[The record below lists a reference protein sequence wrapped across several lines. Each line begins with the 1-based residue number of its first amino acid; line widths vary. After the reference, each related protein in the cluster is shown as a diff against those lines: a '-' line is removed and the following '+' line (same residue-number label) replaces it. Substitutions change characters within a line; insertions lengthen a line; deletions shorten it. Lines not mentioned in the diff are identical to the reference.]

1 MRALIVGY
9 VWPEPNSSA
18 AGARIAQLM
27 ASLNSDG
34 YEVHFACAAAHSDHQ
49 MDLATV
55 DVTAHDIALNCESFN
70 EFVARLNPAVVIFD
84 RFVTEEQ
91 FGWRVAQA
99 CPQAVRML
107 DTEDLHSL
115 RAARETLLK
124 NELKTNPNTGPIL
137 VDDGALFHSMR
148 QSDMILR
155 EVAAIF
161 RCDLTLMISE
171 KEIALLTQ
179 YFSVPLSLLY
189 HLPFM
194 VEPYDRTLPA
204 YTEREHFVTIG
215 NFRHAPNW
223 DAVLWLKQ
231 SIWPQLRRQV
241 PGAEL
246 HIYGS
251 YPPKKATQL
260 SNPKERFF
268 IKGWADD
275 ALEVIAK
282 TRVLLAPLR
291 FGAGI
296 KGKLMDAMLTQTP
309 SVATS
314 IASESMHGDISWP
327 GSIADNADDFAL
339 SAAQL
344 YSDEQCWQTASAGG
358 KQLLSARYHY
368 TKLSRLW
375 LQHLSQLR
383 DNLPE
388 HRHRN
393 FLGAMFQYHAARSTE
408 FMSRWIEAKSRL
420 QG

>member
-1 MRALIVGY
+1 MRALLVGY

-18 AGARIAQLM
+18 AGARIAQLL
-27 ASLNSDG
+27 ASLNSAG
-34 YEVHFACAAAHSDHQ
+34 YEVHFACAAALSDHQ
-49 MDLATV
+49 MDLAAV
-55 DVTAHDIALNCESFN
+55 NVTAHEIALNCESFN

-91 FGWRVAQA
+91 FGWRVSQA
-99 CPQAVRML
+99 CPDAMRVL

-124 NELKTNPNTGPIL
+124 RELKTDPNAGPVL
-137 VDDGALFHSMR
+137 VDDGALFDSMR

-179 YFSVPLSLLY
+179 YFSVPSSLLY

-194 VEPYDRTLPA
+194 VEPCERALPA
-204 YTEREHFVTIG
+204 YAEREHFVTIG

-231 SIWPQLRRQV
+231 SIWPQLRKQV

-260 SNPKERFF
+260 SNPKEKFF
-268 IKGWADD
+268 IKGWTAD
-275 ALEVIAK
+275 ALEVIGTA
-282 TRVLLAPLR
+282 RVLLAPLR

-296 KGKLMDAMLTQTP
+296 KGKLMDAILTQTP

-314 IASESMHGDISWP
+314 IASESMHGDCPWP
-327 GSIADNADDFAL
+327 GTIADTAEDFAAA
-339 SAAQL
+339 AAQL
-344 YSDEQCWQTASAGG
+344 YSDENAWKIASDGT
-358 KQLLSARYHY
+358 KQLLNARYRY
-368 TKLSRLW
+368 PQLSFLW
-375 LQHLSQLR
+375 LQHLNQLR
-383 DNLPE
+383 DNLSQ
-388 HRHRN
+388 HRQRN